1 MRPIDAFK
9 ERAELGLGVVAA
21 AACLAEAFTLAV
33 SGHSLGATEYAV
45 RDMTHGVGNTLFTFG
60 KPLYYA
66 FAGVLGAAGAT
77 LALATPAMAKSIADE
92 TNLRERKWKESQERE
107 RAGKP
112 PAVAVPD
119 LPRLP

>member
-21 AACLAEAFTLAV
+21 GVCLAEAFTLAV
-33 SGHSLGATEYAV
+33 SGHSLGMTEHV
-45 RDMTHGVGNTLFTFG
+45 VKDMTHGVGNTLFTFG

-66 FAGVLGAAGAT
+66 FASVLGAAGT
-77 LALATPAMAKSIADE
+77 ALAVGIPAQAKSIADE

-107 RAGKP
+107 RVGKP